1 MEAIRLK
8 KGNWKQTNPFFYGTS
23 PMAKELIASPTHFVG
38 TAFHIVNQPLAKRGN
53 SQKKP

>member
-8 KGNWKQTNPFFYGTS
+8 KGNWKQTHPCFYGTS

-38 TAFHIVNQPLAKRGN
+38 TAFHIVN
-53 SQKKP
+53 